1 MSSTESANPRFVDID
16 TWPTL
21 QAVEAMLDGQLSAI
35 AAIKDQIPQI
45 ARASEAAAERL
56 LTGGRLIYIG
66 AGTSG
71 RIAVQD
77 GVELKPTYG
86 WPSER
91 LGFVIAGGMAA
102 LSESAEGAED
112 DADDARSQLAALNVT
127 PDDVVIGVAASGRT
141 PFTVGG
147 VAMARAN
154 GALTIGIS
162 NNRRTA
168 LLDAAEFAIV
178 AETGS
183 EVIAGSTRMNAGT
196 AQKAILNLISTAT
209 MLRCG
214 RVYRG
219 LMVNMVISN
228 EKLRHRANA
237 MVETLTDCSADVAA
251 AAVETAGGNI
261 KKAVLIAMGLS
272 AAAATDALA
281 THNDNLRLAIHSLE
295 SGA

>member
-251 AAVETAGGNI
+251 AAVETAGGDI

-272 AAAATDALA
+272 AAAATEALA
-281 THNDNLRLAIHSLE
+281 THNNNLRLAIHSLE

>member
-21 QAVEAMLDGQLSAI
+21 KAVEAMLDGQLSAI

-56 LTGGRLIYIG
+56 MKGGRLIYIG

-86 WPSER
+86 WPSDR

-127 PDDVVIGVAASGRT
+127 PNDVVIGVAASGRT

-147 VAMARAN
+147 IAMARAN
-154 GALTIGIS
+154 GALTIGVS
-162 NNRRTA
+162 NNRLTA

-228 EKLRHRANA
+228 EKLCHRAQG
-237 MVETLTDCSADVAA
+237 MVETLTDCTSDVAA
-251 AAVETAGGNI
+251 AAVETAGGDI